1 MNNMNQKI
9 SISEKIGYSLG
20 DCSANLVF
28 QMMMIYQTKFY
39 TDVFGLEGAIAGSV
53 MLIARIVDAFVDPT
67 VGILSDKTQT
77 RWGKYRPWILWTAL
91 PFMVFY
97 VLAFYNP
104 GIEDK
109 SLVAVYAT
117 ISYTLLMTLYSFN
130 NTPYASLGGVM
141 TSDIKERNSITSI
154 RFVAATIA
162 QFIVQGLTLPLVGK
176 FTGANGDKGHGWLC
190 TISLFAAIGFIF
202 FIITFFSAR
211 ERITPPASQK
221 TDTRKDIRDVFHSI
235 PWRAMFILTLFLFTT
250 LAMWGSAMNYYFEN
264 YVDANALYTFLDK
277 LGLVA
282 VEANASFS
290 YNILNAFGL
299 IVNSPEKA
307 YEVGFGVFNMVSALV
322 QFFGVI
328 LLSSF
333 LANRYGKKR
342 VFIFCLT
349 LTAIFTALFY
359 FPNETDIETMFVLNF
374 LKSLA
379 YAPTVPLLWA
389 MIADVADHSEYV
401 NYRRATGFVFA
412 GVVFALKAGLG
423 IGGAILGF
431 LLSGFGY
438 VSGAGTA
445 QTESAIHGII
455 LSSSL
460 IPAAT
465 FFIGVIALYFYPITK
480 AYNEEMQAELTERR
494 KQTDY

>member
-162 QFIVQGLTLPLVGK
+162 LFIVQGLTLPLVGK
-176 FTGANGDKGHGWLC
+176 FAGANGDKGHGWLC

-307 YEVGFGVFNMVSALV
+307 YEVGFGVFNMVGALV

>member
-53 MLIARIVDAFVDPT
+53 MLIARIVDPT

-176 FTGANGDKGHGWLC
+176 FAGANGDKGHGWLC

-307 YEVGFGVFNMVSALV
+307 YEVGFGVFNMVGALV